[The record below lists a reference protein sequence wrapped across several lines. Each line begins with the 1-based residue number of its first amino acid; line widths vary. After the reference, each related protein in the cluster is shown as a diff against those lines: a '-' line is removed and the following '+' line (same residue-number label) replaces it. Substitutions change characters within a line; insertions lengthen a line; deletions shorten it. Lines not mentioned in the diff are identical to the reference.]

1 MKKGKK
7 IISRMLA
14 LLSTICLITITLT
27 IGTITSYSQEEQVS
41 FSAVLPENYISKKDL
56 SSLSRSINIPL
67 NTTFYKK
74 EDLDDLK
81 FEDYEDSADII
92 IARNYILEEAIYE
105 EKIAK
110 LDNSLISNIG
120 LINPQFLNSAYD
132 QDRKFSVP
140 ITWGGIGILYRKD
153 KFDKP
158 PATWRWLLDSDKYTG
173 RIALIGDG
181 RTLIQIA
188 LKYIGI
194 SANSNDP
201 SWINQAEGLLKRQ
214 KEHIKNFGG
223 DDGIALILND
233 EVDLAIANNE
243 EALKAMKQNSNIGF
257 VFPRE
262 GSLIWQ
268 DIICISK
275 KSNNKESAH
284 YFINAILDAEI
295 GKNIAVNNN
304 LATANLMSFD
314 LLKDNYKSDGRIFP
328 EEQIIERY
336 EDTSI
341 ILDFDYEM
349 MIDEMWDNIL
359 DS

>member
-1 MKKGKK
+1 MEKRKRF
-7 IISRMLA
+7 ILRMLA
-14 LLSTICLITITLT
+14 LLPIICLVVIFTT
-27 IGTITSYSQEEQVS
+27 IGTSKSYSQEEQIS
-41 FSAVLPENYISKKDL
+41 FSAIIPENYISKKDL
-56 SSLSRSINIPL
+56 SNLSKSINIPL
-67 NTTFYKK
+67 NTTFYNR
-74 EDLDDLK
+74 EDLNNIK
-81 FEDYEDSADII
+81 FDDYEDSADVI

-105 EKIAK
+105 ERVAR

-120 LINPQFLNSAYD
+120 LINPQFLKSAYD
-132 QDRKFSVP
+132 QGRKFSVP
-140 ITWGGIGILYRKD
+140 ITWGGIGILYRKN

-158 PATWRWLLDSDKYTG
+158 PATWRWLLDSDKYSG
-173 RIALIGDG
+173 RIALISDG

-223 DDGIALILND
+223 DNGIALILND

-243 EALKAMKQNSNIGF
+243 DALKAMKQDSNIGF

-268 DIICISK
+268 DIICISE

-284 YFINAILDAEI
+284 YFINAVLDAEI
-295 GKNIAVNNN
+295 GRNIAINNN
-304 LATANLMSFD
+304 LAPANLMSFD
-314 LLKDNYKSDGRIFP
+314 LLKDNYKSDARIFP
-328 EEQIIERY
+328 DEQIMERY

>member
-1 MKKGKK
+1 MEKRKRF
-7 IISRMLA
+7 ILRMLA
-14 LLSTICLITITLT
+14 LLPIICLVVIFTT
-27 IGTITSYSQEEQVS
+27 IGTSKSYSQEEQVS
-41 FSAVLPENYISKKDL
+41 FSAIIPENYISKKDL
-56 SSLSRSINIPL
+56 SNLSKSINIPL
-67 NTTFYKK
+67 NTTFYNR
-74 EDLDDLK
+74 EDLNNIK
-81 FEDYEDSADII
+81 FDDYEDSADVI

-105 EKIAK
+105 ERVAR

-120 LINPQFLNSAYD
+120 LINPQFLKSAYD
-132 QDRKFSVP
+132 QGRKFSVP
-140 ITWGGIGILYRKD
+140 ITWGGIGILYRKN

-158 PATWRWLLDSDKYTG
+158 PATWRWLLDSDKYSG

-214 KEHIKNFGG
+214 KEHIKNFGE
-223 DDGIALILND
+223 DNGIALILDD

-243 EALKAMKQNSNIGF
+243 DALEAMKQDSNIGF

-268 DIICISK
+268 DIICISE

-284 YFINAILDAEI
+284 YFINAVLDAEI
-295 GKNIAVNNN
+295 GRNIAINNN
-304 LATANLMSFD
+304 LAPANLMSFD
-314 LLKDNYKSDGRIFP
+314 LLKDNYKSDARIFP
-328 EEQIIERY
+328 DEQIMERY

>member
-1 MKKGKK
+1 MEKRKRF
-7 IISRMLA
+7 ILRMLA
-14 LLSTICLITITLT
+14 LLPIICLVVIFTT
-27 IGTITSYSQEEQVS
+27 IGTSKSYSQEEQVS
-41 FSAVLPENYISKKDL
+41 FSAIIPENYISKKDL
-56 SSLSRSINIPL
+56 SNLSKSINIPL
-67 NTTFYKK
+67 NTTFYNR
-74 EDLDDLK
+74 EDLNNIK
-81 FEDYEDSADII
+81 FDDYEDSADVI

-105 EKIAK
+105 ERVAR

-120 LINPQFLNSAYD
+120 LINPQFLKSAYD
-132 QDRKFSVP
+132 QGRKFSVP
-140 ITWGGIGILYRKD
+140 ITWGGIGILYRKN

-158 PATWRWLLDSDKYTG
+158 PATWRWLLDSDKYSG

-214 KEHIKNFGG
+214 KEHIKNFGE
-223 DDGIALILND
+223 DNGIALILND

-243 EALKAMKQNSNIGF
+243 DALEAMKQDSNIGF

-268 DIICISK
+268 DIICISE

-284 YFINAILDAEI
+284 YFINALLDAEI
-295 GKNIAVNNN
+295 GRNIAINNN
-304 LATANLMSFD
+304 LAPANLMSFD
-314 LLKDNYKSDGRIFP
+314 LLKDNYKSDARIFP
-328 EEQIIERY
+328 DEQIMERY

>member
-1 MKKGKK
+1 MEKRKRF
-7 IISRMLA
+7 ILRMLA
-14 LLSTICLITITLT
+14 LLPIICLVVIFTT
-27 IGTITSYSQEEQVS
+27 IGTSKSYSQEEQVS
-41 FSAVLPENYISKKDL
+41 FSAIIPENYISKKDL
-56 SSLSRSINIPL
+56 SNLSKSINIPL
-67 NTTFYKK
+67 NTTFYNR
-74 EDLDDLK
+74 EDLNNIK
-81 FEDYEDSADII
+81 FDDYEDSADVI

-105 EKIAK
+105 ERVAR

-120 LINPQFLNSAYD
+120 LINPQFLKSAYD
-132 QDRKFSVP
+132 QGRKFSVP
-140 ITWGGIGILYRKD
+140 ITWGGIGILYRKN

-158 PATWRWLLDSDKYTG
+158 PATWRWLLDSDKYSG

-214 KEHIKNFGG
+214 KEHIKNFGE
-223 DDGIALILND
+223 DNGIALILND

-243 EALKAMKQNSNIGF
+243 DALEAMKQDSNIGF

-268 DIICISK
+268 DIICISE
-275 KSNNKESAH
+275 KSDNKESAH
-284 YFINAILDAEI
+284 YFINAVLDAEI
-295 GKNIAVNNN
+295 GRNIAINNN
-304 LATANLMSFD
+304 LAPANLMSFD
-314 LLKDNYKSDGRIFP
+314 LLKDNYKSDARIFP
-328 EEQIIERY
+328 DEQIMERY

>member
-1 MKKGKK
+1 MEKRKRF
-7 IISRMLA
+7 ILRMLA
-14 LLSTICLITITLT
+14 LLPIICLVVIFTT
-27 IGTITSYSQEEQVS
+27 IGTSKSYSQEEQVS
-41 FSAVLPENYISKKDL
+41 FSAIIPENYISKKDL
-56 SSLSRSINIPL
+56 SNLSKSINIPL
-67 NTTFYKK
+67 NTTFYNR
-74 EDLDDLK
+74 EDLNNIK
-81 FEDYEDSADII
+81 FDDYEDSADVI

-105 EKIAK
+105 ERVAR

-120 LINPQFLNSAYD
+120 LINPQFLKSAYD
-132 QDRKFSVP
+132 QGRKFSVP
-140 ITWGGIGILYRKD
+140 ITWGGIGILYRKN

-158 PATWRWLLDSDKYTG
+158 PATWRWLLDSDKYSG
-173 RIALIGDG
+173 RIALISDG

-214 KEHIKNFGG
+214 KEHIKNFGE
-223 DDGIALILND
+223 DNGIALILND

-243 EALKAMKQNSNIGF
+243 DALEAMKQDSNIGF

-268 DIICISK
+268 DIICISA

-284 YFINAILDAEI
+284 YFINAVLDAEI
-295 GKNIAVNNN
+295 GRNIAINNN
-304 LATANLMSFD
+304 LAPANLMSFD
-314 LLKDNYKSDGRIFP
+314 LLKDNYKSDARIFP
-328 EEQIIERY
+328 DEQIMERY

>member
-1 MKKGKK
+1 MEKRKRF
-7 IISRMLA
+7 ILRMLA
-14 LLSTICLITITLT
+14 LLPIICLVVIFTT
-27 IGTITSYSQEEQVS
+27 IGTSKSYSQEEQIS
-41 FSAVLPENYISKKDL
+41 FSAIIPENYISKKDL
-56 SSLSRSINIPL
+56 SNLSKSINIPL
-67 NTTFYKK
+67 NTTFYNR
-74 EDLDDLK
+74 EDLNNIK
-81 FEDYEDSADII
+81 FDDYEDSADVI

-105 EKIAK
+105 ERVAR

-120 LINPQFLNSAYD
+120 LINPQFLKSAYD
-132 QDRKFSVP
+132 QGRKFSVP
-140 ITWGGIGILYRKD
+140 ITWGGIGILYRKN

-158 PATWRWLLDSDKYTG
+158 PATWRWLLDSDKYSG

-214 KEHIKNFGG
+214 KEHIKNFGE
-223 DDGIALILND
+223 DNGIALILDD

-243 EALKAMKQNSNIGF
+243 DALEAMKQDSNIGF

-268 DIICISK
+268 DIICISE

-284 YFINAILDAEI
+284 YFINALLDAEI
-295 GKNIAVNNN
+295 GRNIAINNN
-304 LATANLMSFD
+304 LAPANLMSFD
-314 LLKDNYKSDGRIFP
+314 LLKDNYKSDARIFP
-328 EEQIIERY
+328 DEQIMERY